1 VPTSFIRGINPS
13 LKAPE
18 NDVSSSIHHMSSSV
32 EEGSVAQPLPG
43 DAGSVDLWLEAVL
56 KEHYRGLYAYAHSLT
71 RNPADAADLT
81 QQVTVIF
88 ATRWQSIQDRTKT
101 KSWLYTTLYRE
112 FLKSRQRSKRM
123 VSLDDDAVTEEPSS
137 PATQEDGHDG
147 RTAVKALNS
156 LPEPH
161 RSILSLYYLD
171 ELSYSE
177 IAEVLDVPAG
187 TVMSRLSRAKDA
199 IRRILLPAT

>member
-1 VPTSFIRGINPS
+1 M
-13 LKAPE
+13 KAPF
-18 NDVSSSIHHMSSSV
+18 
-32 EEGSVAQPLPG
+32 EEVGGFEV
-43 DAGSVDLWLEAVL
+43 DAWLEAVVR
-56 KEHYRGLYAYAHSLT
+56 EHYRGLYTYAHSLT

-88 ATRWQSIQDRTKT
+88 ATRWQSIKDRSKT

-112 FLKSRQRSKRM
+112 FLKSRKRSQRM
-123 VSLDDDAVTEEPSS
+123 VSLEDEAVSVEPSS
-137 PATQEDGHDG
+137 PASQESEHDG
-147 RTAVKALNS
+147 RSAVEALHS
-156 LPEPH
+156 LGEPH
-161 RSILSLYYLD
+161 RSILSLYYLE
-171 ELSYSE
+171 ELSYRE